1 MAPFVTQH
9 VLFQGGQVDGPSLP
23 PGTRQNAELLAKA
36 LTAPDA
42 AGVDPDTCHTVVPRS
57 GADALGQVADNA
69 ASGDG
74 LLVYWTGHC
83 RLGPKGRL
91 QLALDPGDGRPTEW
105 LPARELV
112 STMTRSPGR
121 DRLLILDTCLVP
133 GAAESAHRK
142 LLQRE
147 IDRLSR
153 DRVAV
158 LSSIGTSPF
167 AFAAASHAPSVF
179 TQHLASLLRA
189 EPHERRAHM
198 RLPELYRL
206 LAAAMRGSGY
216 LRPMLRNAQGFSRPL
231 VSSAL
236 LGHAQGQPD
245 LLPARRHSA
254 ELDKVLSRYALAV
267 GGRLRQTTGTGDTP
281 AYEPSTDAETVYR
294 ALLRSH
300 CGFTRDSASLLR
312 APASRQHLFDAVDEL
327 VEHGRNMVLVYLAC
341 HGTVS
346 SSGSV
351 LDLALELLD
360 GETVL
365 ASDLVGEL
373 RKTRAEKVMM
383 MFDVCSSFPSSPPA
397 PLAERFAPQER
408 RPGFSRLLV
417 EWDTSAQIGAVE
429 PQPLPGTDTEDDDR
443 CLVPWMTGYLRG
455 SLARSAWNWRFDFPG
470 AAIRCL
476 DDAGP
481 VRAWASLL
489 HDSIPGDLPT
499 PPGEALSSI
508 LDPVLLD
515 EPEGGTEESGAPP
528 SPDAGVRLPRVPRTP
543 APAPAPVPVPAAD
556 RQGSG
561 PGGDGPPHRRG
572 PAHRGHRARLR
583 VAEGSMPLRV
593 GRHFRVTF
601 NYQPE
606 GRDWVP
612 RPDDA
617 TDDNPLDLTLRI
629 GAGSAKVSPSVIH
642 TRLTDDRGTPPED
655 FRITP
660 RTAEPLTL
668 RIDVVRSADGAVI
681 QRIKSTL
688 DVTDGD
694 GAEH

>member
-23 PGTRQNAELLAKA
+23 AGTQRNAELLAKA
-36 LTAPDA
+36 LTGPDA

-83 RLGPKGRL
+83 RLGPEGRL

-133 GAAESAHRK
+133 GAAESARRK

-167 AFAAASHAPSVF
+167 AFAADSHAPSVF

-189 EPHERRAHM
+189 EPHERRARM

-216 LRPMLRNAQGFSRPL
+216 LRPMLRNAQGFDRPL
-231 VSSAL
+231 IPSAL

-254 ELDKVLSRYALAV
+254 ELDQALSRYALAI
-267 GGRLRQTTGTGDTP
+267 GGRLRQTLGTWDTP
-281 AYEPSTDAETVYR
+281 AYEPSADAETVYR

-312 APASRQHLFDAVDEL
+312 APTSRQHLFDAVDEL

-341 HGTVS
+341 HGTVR
-346 SSGSV
+346 SSGTV

-383 MFDVCSSFPSSPPA
+383 MFDVCSSSPSSPPA
-397 PLAERFAPQER
+397 PLAEHFAPQEP

-417 EWDTSAQIGAVE
+417 EWDTSAQLDAAKPE
-429 PQPLPGTDTEDDDR
+429 FLTGTDTGDDDR
-443 CLVPWMTGYLRG
+443 CPVPWMPDRLRG
-455 SLARSAWNWRFDFPG
+455 SVAPSAGNWRFDFPG
-470 AAIRCL
+470 AAITCL

-481 VRAWASLL
+481 VRTWASLL
-489 HDSIPGDLPT
+489 RDSIPGDLPT
-499 PPGEALSSI
+499 SPGEALSSI

-515 EPEGGTEESGAPP
+515 EPEGGTDESGTPQ
-528 SPDAGVRLPRVPRTP
+528 SPDAGVRLPRAPRPP
-543 APAPAPVPVPAAD
+543 APAPAPSPAAG
-556 RQGSG
+556 RQESGSG
-561 PGGDGPPHRRG
+561 GEGPAPRRG
-572 PAHRGHRARLR
+572 PVHRGHRVRLR

-593 GRHFRVTF
+593 GRRFRVTF
-601 NYQPE
+601 NYQPD